1 MQEFINFDWMNYL
14 NYYSELRKSGINTK
28 VKAWNHWL
36 LIGKKEGLSELLPLI
51 ISYFS
56 RAYKILF
63 YLLIHF

>member
-36 LIGKKEGLSELLPLI
+36 LIGKKEGYIFFELELELE
-51 ISYFS
+51 
-56 RAYKILF
+56 KIQPKG
-63 YLLIHF
+63 